1 MDSTSMAGQTLFA
14 LRSPSEDPAPL
25 APATPHE
32 RHALHHPD
40 RDWPQTNCY
49 VDLWIELL
57 ASRGLAPEAMLGFTL
72 AQGFEGDQF
81 TFFKP
86 RIADLERL
94 YGVRLEELSLFDRLD
109 EQVERQVAR
118 GRVVFVEV
126 DGHYLPDT
134 RGVTYRIDHSKTT
147 IGVAAIDLS
156 ARRMDYFHNDGYF
169 ALGGEDF
176 DAIFGLAGEK
186 RDPAALFPYAEFVR
200 FDRAAPRDDIGEI
213 AEELLREHFA
223 RRPSENPV
231 RAFATAF
238 AENWSRLMAR
248 PPCFFHSFAFN
259 TFRQI
264 GANFELLGS
273 HLDWMRPDGG
283 FAEEIA
289 TCRRISSG
297 AKALQFQAARASSRK
312 RVLEPSDALGELAL
326 AYDALL
332 DGLGAK
338 LTR

>member
-1 MDSTSMAGQTLFA
+1 MAGQTLFA
-14 LRSPSEDPAPL
+14 LRSPSDAEPSLL

-57 ASRGLAPEAMLGFTL
+57 ASRGLPPEAMLGFTL
-72 AQGFEGDQF
+72 AQDFEGDQF

-94 YGVRLEELSLFDRLD
+94 YGVRLEELSLYDGLE

-126 DGHYLPDT
+126 DGHHLPDT
-134 RGVTYRIDHSKTT
+134 RGVTYRVDHSKTT
-147 IGVAAIDLS
+147 IGVVAIDRS
-156 ARRMDYFHNDGYF
+156 ARRMDYFHNDGFF

-176 DAIFGLAGEK
+176 DAIFGRADSM

-200 FDRAAPRDDIGEI
+200 FDRVKARIDDARDI
-213 AEELLREHFA
+213 AEDLLREHFA
-223 RRPSENPV
+223 RRPSDNPL
-231 RAFATAF
+231 RAFAAGF
-238 AENWSRLMAR
+238 EASWNELLAR
-248 PPCFFHSFAFN
+248 PPAFFHKYAFN
-259 TFRQI
+259 TFRQL
-264 GANFELLGS
+264 GADFELLGS
-273 HLDWMRPDGG
+273 HLDWLRPNGE
-283 FAEEIA
+283 FTAESA
-289 TCRRISSG
+289 ACRRISSG

-312 RVLEPSDALGELAL
+312 RVLEPGESLEELAL
-326 AYDALL
+326 VYDALFE
-332 DGLGAK
+332 GLAAK
-338 LTR
+338 LVR